1 MSKVSQET
9 LRTAIQG
16 ILSQPKRK
24 FVETVELQIGLKNF
38 DPAKEKRFTGVVRL
52 PNPTKFNYKVCILGD
67 QVHLD
72 EAKKLGVPCMG
83 ADQLAAL
90 KKNKKLI
97 KKLAK
102 KYNAFLASETLLR
115 QIPKLLGPGLNK
127 AGKFPSPLTHSDDMK
142 AKILELQSQVKFQM
156 KKTLCLGVAVGNV
169 SLNED
174 QLIDNISRSI
184 NFLISLL
191 KKGWQNIK
199 TLTIKSTM
207 GVPVRIY

>member
-174 QLIDNISRSI
+174 QLVDNISRSI

>member
-9 LRTAIQG
+9 LRTAVHD
-16 ILSQPKRK
+16 ILGQPRRK

-38 DPAKEKRFTGVVRL
+38 DPSKEKRFTGVVRL

-83 ADQLAAL
+83 VDQLAAL

-169 SLNED
+169 KLHED
-174 QLIDNISRSI
+174 QLVDNITRSI

-199 TLTIKSTM
+199 SLTIKSTM
-207 GVPVRIY
+207 GTPVRIY

>member
-9 LRTAIQG
+9 LRTAIQT
-16 ILSQPKRK
+16 ILAQPKRK

-52 PNPTKFNYKVCILGD
+52 PNPTKNNFKVCILGD

-72 EAKKLGVPCMG
+72 EAKKLGVDCMG
-83 ADQLAAL
+83 VDQLTAL
-90 KKNKKLI
+90 KKNKKLV
-97 KKLAK
+97 KKLAN

-115 QIPKLLGPGLNK
+115 QIPKILGPGLNK

-169 SLNED
+169 SLNDE
-174 QLIDNISRSI
+174 QLLDNISRSI

-207 GVPVRIY
+207 GAPIRIY